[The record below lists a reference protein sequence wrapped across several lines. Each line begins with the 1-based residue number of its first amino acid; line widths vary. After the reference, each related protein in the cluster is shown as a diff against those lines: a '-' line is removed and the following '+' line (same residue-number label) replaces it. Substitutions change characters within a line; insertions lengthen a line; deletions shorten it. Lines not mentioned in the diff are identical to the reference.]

1 MLGLLFFAT
10 GAILMAGAD
19 VNTTFWSVA
28 IFTMIGRF
36 GMALIMPPLVSSALK
51 TLSPEDLSRGSGAL
65 NFIRQLGGSC
75 GINILVIWMEQRTQ
89 LYNDVL
95 TATQTPANAASGEWI
110 ARVRELLNASG
121 VPEALHHSGALYYLG
136 SVVEAQAGTLGFQDG
151 FVFIAAVFICAL
163 IPTWILKR
171 AR

>member
-1 MLGLLFFAT
+1 
-10 GAILMAGAD
+10 
-19 VNTTFWSVA
+19 A
-28 IFTMIGRF
+28 IFTMVGRF

-51 TLSPEDLSRGSGAL
+51 TLPPEDLSRGSGAL

-95 TATQTPANAASGEWI
+95 TATQTPANTASVEWL
-110 ARVRELLNASG
+110 ARVRELMNAGG
-121 VPEALHHSGALYYLG
+121 VPEALHQSGALHYLG

-151 FVFIAAVFICAL
+151 FIFIAGVFICAL